1 MCRRPSFIRRLSARA
16 AVAVWPTKQHLSG
29 SSSTSHR
36 SSSSASGS
44 NVFHDGTSTSSS
56 VHVDEFY
63 AKGERVYLPAK
74 TLVGILALSTT
85 IPFLIGYFGPLL
97 VLHGLVVSKTIVH
110 QGTIVL
116 PPQEVVTEL
125 EASNE
130 ERLPIPSVSEG
141 KHVPLTLYTSKMFPS
156 AGSATSNTVQIDRSS
171 SASTFQLESKISDS
185 DPISQ
190 SQNTSYQ
197 QQPVESSIEIGEDE
211 ESTDNSH
218 DSDLHLPAGQHLLVD
233 IKNVDSEFLNS
244 EQRLATAMVELITES
259 QLTLLSYHCQ

>member
-1 MCRRPSFIRRLSARA
+1 MCRRPSFIRRFSARA
-16 AVAVWPTKQHLSG
+16 AVAMWPNKQHLSG
-29 SSSTSHR
+29 SSSTPPQR
-36 SSSSASGS
+36 SSSASGS
-44 NVFHDGTSTSSS
+44 NVLDYGTSTSSS
-56 VHVDEFY
+56 SSASDHANES
-63 AKGERVYLPAK
+63 ASEKIHLPAK
-74 TLVGILALSTT
+74 TLFGILALFTT
-85 IPFLIGYFGPLL
+85 IPFLIGYFSPLL
-97 VLHGLVVSKTIVH
+97 VLHGLGVKQAIVH
-110 QGTIVL
+110 QGRIML
-116 PPQEVVTEL
+116 PPQEVVMEP

-171 SASTFQLESKISDS
+171 TTSVFQLESKVSDS
-185 DPISQ
+185 NPQ
-190 SQNTSYQ
+190 SQNVSYQ
-197 QQPVESSIEIGEDE
+197 QQPVESFEIGGEEE
-211 ESTDNSH
+211 ESNDNSH